1 MLIRG
6 FLAMNGCYTGTAALV
21 DTGAQTLIALAY
33 VARNGYFQFLVDAMP
48 AKAVLCGFPGQML
61 SGGQIAAAAAS
72 RGLVYEAAL
81 SAAPGK
87 FVYLNSASSCMLTLR
102 RTHPALSDAEASTLT
117 NAQLFGP
124 LVTQFLPGY
133 SPGFLTHVETQC
145 GTDMV
150 APRDRYTTIEQ
161 TTWRA
166 HAAQRQVTVFA

>member
-6 FLAMNGCYTGTAALV
+6 FLAMNGCYTGTVALA
-21 DTGAQTLIALAY
+21 DAGAQTLIALAY

-48 AKAVLCGFPGQML
+48 ATAVLCGFPGQML
-61 SGGQIAAAAAS
+61 SGGQIAAATAS

-81 SAAPGK
+81 PAAPGK

-102 RTHPALSDAEASTLT
+102 RTHPAISDAEASTLA

-145 GTDMV
+145 GTDMM
-150 APRDRYTTIEQ
+150 APRDRDRPIENA
-161 TTWRA
+161 TWRA
-166 HAAQRQVTVFA
+166 HSARTHATIFA

>member
-6 FLAMNGCYTGTAALV
+6 FLAMNGCYTGTVALA

-33 VARNGYFQFLVDAMP
+33 VARNGYFQFQIDAMP
-48 AKAVLCGFPGQML
+48 ANAVLCGFPGQML
-61 SGGQIAAAAAS
+61 SSGQIAAATAA

-81 SAAPGK
+81 PAAPGK

-102 RTHPALSDAEASTLT
+102 RTHPALSDAEASTLA

-133 SPGFLTHVETQC
+133 SPGFLSHVETLC
-145 GTDMV
+145 GTEMI
-150 APRDRYTTIEQ
+150 ARRDRYTPIEQ

-166 HAAQRQVTVFA
+166 HSAQSQAAIFG